1 MNSRDDRKPPLTPEE
16 ARYLDGTLSE
26 EERRAFEAR
35 LEKDPARAA
44 ALAEDRGAMALWK
57 DDARGTA
64 SALDVDALAD
74 QVLASVR
81 AGRPTTAHV
90 GFPKAYAIAAMLLIT
105 IGAVGTLMVRSGR
118 TPTEGAMPSR
128 IEASLIEA
136 MADDPALWLGDEG
149 GR

>member
-16 ARYLDGTLSE
+16 ARYLDGTLSDA
-26 EERRAFEAR
+26 ERRAFEAT

-44 ALAEDRGAMALWK
+44 ALREDLGALALWK
-57 DDARGTA
+57 DDARAQAT
-64 SALDVDALAD
+64 ALDLDALAD

-81 AGRPTTAHV
+81 AGRPTPAQV

-105 IGAVGTLMVRSGR
+105 IGAVGTLVVRGTQSPR
-118 TPTEGAMPSR
+118 EGVMPSR